1 MRTLAVISLLLITL
15 FSCPSCVRVLFLLT
29 GAHDA
34 FEETNE
40 SIFRYMIKHR
50 IDTSNA
56 LALNENEIIPSIM
69 KEINAVRLF
78 DRDGYSID
86 FNSSAEKPTCGGN
99 ILGTISGIGPITYFP
114 RDSSRT
120 YATESRKWVFLR
132 TGDSYSETNSEYYD
146 YHVVYYWNLFAGKSH
161 SEKFIKYVKLR
172 IAENP
177 RVKIKLHYI
186 NQDMRTGPDYEKQL
200 KEYKAEQRN

>member
-1 MRTLAVISLLLITL
+1 M
-15 FSCPSCVRVLFLLT
+15 LT

-34 FEETNE
+34 REETNE
-40 SIFRYMIKHR
+40 SIFRYMIKHQ

-86 FNSSAEKPTCGGN
+86 FNSTAEKPTCGGN
-99 ILGTISGIGPITYFP
+99 ILSTIRGLGPVTYFQ
-114 RDSSRT
+114 RDSART
-120 YATESRKWVFLR
+120 YSNEKTKWVFLK
-132 TGDSYSETNSEYYD
+132 TGQSYPVTANENYD
-146 YHVVYYWNLFAGKSH
+146 YYVVYYWNLFAGRSNGA
-161 SEKFIKYVKLR
+161 EFINYVKLR